1 MTCGQN
7 VKCSVKLQQHMAVNV
22 AGRFSISLL
31 LFGLRPAHVVP
42 QSYECCVAF
51 PRISV
56 NKSSKITKL
65 LFSTPLFELSHN
77 VFSSHCVRRLEK
89 HVLREAKCREDGNI
103 FNRLFFEIIRISSNW
118 IKPLKGTF
126 KNICNK
132 KATMSKRSFFF
143 PLLHKKGSW
152 GQILVIHY
160 KGKTTRVSGM
170 FAFLVNLLFL
180 LCLGIEQ

>member
-1 MTCGQN
+1 M
-7 VKCSVKLQQHMAVNV
+7 
-22 AGRFSISLL
+22 
-31 LFGLRPAHVVP
+31 
-42 QSYECCVAF
+42 
-51 PRISV
+51 
-56 NKSSKITKL
+56 
-65 LFSTPLFELSHN
+65 FSTPLFELSHN

-152 GQILVIHY
+152 GQILVIHKDY
-160 KGKTTRVSGM
+160 KGKWNVCFSCKSVIFVVFRDRAVAKEIVDSKARFSNGKNKLKYR
-170 FAFLVNLLFL
+170 AK
-180 LCLGIEQ
+180 